1 MTRKRHTIRAAAC
14 VPCLKIY
21 PILKPLGA
29 CACLSELRAAVAAAT
44 TAWGHLSREGYW
56 VVPQARR
63 IVPMPFFFGL
73 SAYRR
78 IPDLQAWNGNSLP
91 PIPLQTPD
99 HKQDEKSGW
108 SRLKQVIDWSGMSV
122 NRFAGAV
129 GLQRS
134 ESLYQIKKGK
144 NGISRRLASRILE
157 HYPQINFTWL
167 MTGKGHMLAEEK
179 TDLFKIPITLRLTS
193 EEAHDLLDLL
203 KKMLE
208 KPAPPDDRPL

>member
-1 MTRKRHTIRAAAC
+1 MQEDLEQRTVSVSIQAA
-14 VPCLKIY
+14 K
-21 PILKPLGA
+21 
-29 CACLSELRAAVAAAT
+29 LSGRLLRAAVAAAT

-91 PIPLQTPD
+91 PIPMQTPD

>member
-63 IVPMPFFFGL
+63 IVPMPFFWVVRL
-73 SAYRR
+73 SQDPGFTGMERKQ
-78 IPDLQAWNGNSLP
+78 PT
-91 PIPLQTPD
+91 PIPMQTPD

-134 ESLYQIKKGK
+134 ESLPDQKGKK
-144 NGISRRLASRILE
+144 NGISRRLASRIL
-157 HYPQINFTWL
+157 
-167 MTGKGHMLAEEK
+167 G
-179 TDLFKIPITLRLTS
+179 ITRKS
-193 EEAHDLLDLL
+193 IS
-203 KKMLE
+203 
-208 KPAPPDDRPL
+208 PG

>member
-1 MTRKRHTIRAAAC
+1 MRLPVGVACGGRRRPHGMRSFLKRR
-14 VPCLKIY
+14 V
-21 PILKPLGA
+21 LG
-29 CACLSELRAAVAAAT
+29 STSST
-44 TAWGHLSREGYW
+44 TNRSHAL
-56 VVPQARR
+56 
-63 IVPMPFFFGL
+63 FFGL

-91 PIPLQTPD
+91 PIPMQTPD

>member
-1 MTRKRHTIRAAAC
+1 
-14 VPCLKIY
+14 
-21 PILKPLGA
+21 
-29 CACLSELRAAVAAAT
+29 
-44 TAWGHLSREGYW
+44 
-56 VVPQARR
+56 
-63 IVPMPFFFGL
+63 
-73 SAYRR
+73 
-78 IPDLQAWNGNSLP
+78 
-91 PIPLQTPD
+91 
-99 HKQDEKSGW
+99 
-108 SRLKQVIDWSGMSV
+108 MSV

-203 KKMLE
+203 KEMLE

>member
-1 MTRKRHTIRAAAC
+1 
-14 VPCLKIY
+14 
-21 PILKPLGA
+21 
-29 CACLSELRAAVAAAT
+29 
-44 TAWGHLSREGYW
+44 
-56 VVPQARR
+56 
-63 IVPMPFFFGL
+63 MPFFRVVRL
-73 SAYRR
+73 SQEPGFTGMERKQ
-78 IPDLQAWNGNSLP
+78 PT
-91 PIPLQTPD
+91 PIPMQTPD

-203 KKMLE
+203 KEMLE

>member
-1 MTRKRHTIRAAAC
+1 MERKQPTPNSHANARSQTRREIRLEPAQTSHRLERHVREPLRRSSRPAEKR
-14 VPCLKIY
+14 K
-21 PILKPLGA
+21 
-29 CACLSELRAAVAAAT
+29 
-44 TAWGHLSREGYW
+44 
-56 VVPQARR
+56 
-63 IVPMPFFFGL
+63 
-73 SAYRR
+73 
-78 IPDLQAWNGNSLP
+78 SLP
-91 PIPLQTPD
+91 DQ
-99 HKQDEKSGW
+99 
-108 SRLKQVIDWSGMSV
+108 
-122 NRFAGAV
+122 
-129 GLQRS
+129 
-134 ESLYQIKKGK
+134 KGK

>member
-1 MTRKRHTIRAAAC
+1 M
-14 VPCLKIY
+14 
-21 PILKPLGA
+21 
-29 CACLSELRAAVAAAT
+29 
-44 TAWGHLSREGYW
+44 
-56 VVPQARR
+56 
-63 IVPMPFFFGL
+63 
-73 SAYRR
+73 
-78 IPDLQAWNGNSLP
+78 
-91 PIPLQTPD
+91 QTPD

-122 NRFAGAV
+122 ELLGYAPAPELG